1 VARGGGAPQE
11 NRAGEE
17 QAGKLE
23 ANLEE
28 LRALTETGFA
38 QSRYRVA
45 DIV

>member
-1 VARGGGAPQE
+1 VALRGCAPQE
-11 NRAGEE
+11 EIWWEE

-23 ANLEE
+23 ANLEK
-28 LRALTETGFA
+28 LRALTETGCV